1 MVVSA
6 PGLRFQLTQSYGA
19 VSLLPSSHPVVQAL
33 KRAKNVSKD
42 LQKEFLQ
49 FLKDYED
56 WEAQALYLVEDK
68 GTPIEQ
74 VIHDL
79 LGVAIKDQGDW
90 KKPAFTPT
98 FEDPAF
104 DQVIPPPPDPTKGGY
119 TVQDYPQFGFKD
131 WKQEHG
137 FDTVPVE
144 VGDIHTIIRF
154 YQVFTP
160 DREEKFLW
168 CFNRSRYGIRGWG
181 NEKPIKSIS
190 KSLLDNNNNPGW
202 VVKTFLDENR
212 LLTDAEHRLRE
223 AGEEIP
229 NPLVLSSRD
238 THGALFLLL
247 GHPFL
252 YFGDSTT
259 PIRNSFL
266 PVHYDVHIHELS
278 NHRILAGAFVQYDAE
293 GNKQPIEADDFA
305 EEGIM
310 LFGLP
315 KAVIYKNRY
324 HEIYPTPIPAKM
336 IRDSFKGILI
346 PHDEWI
352 DFVQKW
358 TEWYPDITFTY
369 ADSSQTP
376 NFVARNIKSW
386 QFWLSKPEVKVD
398 LFAQEEDIIKIH
410 LHEETR
416 HFNTNKMALTLSPN
430 FDGVTCRLINP
441 AMSPKA
447 AKLMQVIRAIYPTKM
462 TDGYYTVERHG
473 ASQVLILAEEYPYSY
488 SYTGEHM
495 VSPEKL
501 DFRVTVTRNPAN
513 ENQYLLKGEIGRWI
527 EKKKK
532 REFAQVQKKDGIM
545 PKAVGMVPAFL
556 LQEGRFMR
564 VGSMLSGRLINDTM
578 AGVIV
583 EESEISDF
591 YAAALPYLKQR
602 NIEIYD
608 PQGVLRVSALFNYKL
623 HGKVTIWEVKGVLM
637 GRMETVMLTGIGE
650 LAYPFTL
657 NADEFE
663 QTLDKKTYKIP
674 KDFAQEQAL
683 RDELY
688 ATGWVDEGDSE
699 YSMREDMAMVFVLEV
714 LPNKKPDTR
723 ITYYGGTK
731 LKRWKTKKLVPEIST
746 SIKSGIDWFDVEVQ
760 MKVDGQLFDLRQ
772 LVKMWKNNEEAV
784 ELKTGD
790 GIAVIDNAWIEKFA
804 PILNRLIQT
813 TRKKGKGKGT
823 EELIQETMEKANLQ
837 VDKYQVGLL
846 AELESIATHLDH
858 DDEWEQIQQ
867 KLSNFKGIR
876 AQRIP
881 KEVMA
886 TLRDYQ
892 KEGVNWLCFLYEY
905 GFGGILADDMG
916 LGKTLQTLAFLAIL
930 KKRSKSK
937 KPSLVI
943 APTSVVTNWMAEVR
957 KFVPHFNAVLL
968 HGQKRKALFDDAEKA
983 DLVITTYGLL
993 QRDLDWL
1000 TSQEFHVTILDEAQN
1015 IKNARSKTSQ
1025 AVMLLKSE
1033 RRLTLT
1039 GTPIE
1044 NSVME
1049 LWSQFNFLM
1058 PGFFGPL
1065 KEFERDFVKPKKDG
1079 GKKKRT
1085 DHGLLRRQTKPFILR
1100 RLKQNVAKELPPK
1113 TQQTLYCEMGEQQ
1126 KKLYHSVMEVVR
1138 QQVKE
1143 RINAGGV
1150 KGAKIAIFDALL
1162 KLRQICCDPRL
1173 SPLAGPNP
1181 PISAKYRLFMETLT
1195 EIVGE
1200 GHRVLVFSQFVKMLN
1215 LMHEDLEREGIPF
1228 LQLDGTTKN
1237 REELVNRFQQSD
1249 EYPVFLISLKAGGT
1263 GINLTAAD
1271 YVIHYDPWWNP
1282 AAEAQATDRAYR
1294 IGQKNHLFVYKLI
1307 TRNSIEEKILDLQEK
1322 KQALAD
1328 NIVGNS
1334 DSLEEMLNIDDLNDL
1349 FAL

>member
-1 MVVSA
+1 M
-6 PGLRFQLTQSYGA
+6 R
-19 VSLLPSSHPVVQAL
+19 AL
-33 KRAKNVSKD
+33 KRAKALSKD

-49 FLKDYED
+49 FLKDFED
-56 WEAQALYLVEDK
+56 WEAQALYLLEDK
-68 GTPIEQ
+68 GDEIES
-74 VIHDL
+74 IIEAL
-79 LGVAIKDQGDW
+79 LGVPLADQADW
-90 KKPAFTPT
+90 KKPTKEVG
-98 FEDPAF
+98 FEDPEF
-104 DQVIPPPPDPTKGGY
+104 DQVIPPPPDPNKPTS
-119 TVQDYPQFGFKD
+119 TSIHDYPQFGFKD

-154 YQVFTP
+154 RQVYTAE
-160 DREEKFLW
+160 REAKFHW
-168 CFNRSRYGIRGWG
+168 SFNRSRYGIRGWG
-181 NEKPIKSIS
+181 NEKPIKSIN

-212 LLTDAEHRLRE
+212 LLTDEEHELR
-223 AGEEIP
+223 GDGEIP

-238 THGALFLLL
+238 THSLLFLLL

-252 YFGDSTT
+252 YYEDSLS
-259 PIRNSFL
+259 PVRNSFKKVEFDL
-266 PVHYDVHIHELS
+266 NVFELN
-278 NHRILAGAFVQYDAE
+278 NHRILAGVFYHYEND
-293 GNKQPIEADDFA
+293 GTKKPIVTDDFA
-305 EEGIM
+305 ETGIM

-315 KAVIYKNRY
+315 KAILYENKY
-324 HEIYPTPIPAKM
+324 FEILPTPIPAKM

-346 PHDEWI
+346 PNDEWK
-352 DFVQKW
+352 DFSDRWQQ
-358 TEWYPDITFTY
+358 WYPEKQLHLCTPNE
-369 ADSSQTP
+369 AETP
-376 NFVARNIKSW
+376 NFKAREVRSW
-386 QFWLSKPEVKVD
+386 QYWLSKPEAKVEI
-398 LFAQEEDIIKIH
+398 FAEDTDVIEIR
-410 LHEETR
+410 LHEETK
-416 HFNTNKMALTLSPN
+416 HFNTNKLAVTLSEDW
-430 FDGVTCRLINP
+430 DGNTCTLYNP

-447 AKLMQVIRAIYPTKM
+447 AKLMQVFRAIFTSKM
-462 TDGYYTVERHG
+462 TDGFYTLERHQ
-473 ASQVLILAEEYPYSY
+473 ASQMLILAEEYPYAY
-488 SYTGEHM
+488 SYAGNQHM
-495 VSPEKL
+495 INPERL
-501 DFRVTVTRNPAN
+501 DFRVVVTRNPEN
-513 ENQYLLKGEIGRWI
+513 ENQYLLKGEIGRFVLD
-527 EKKKK
+527 KKGKSQFERIGKK
-532 REFAQVQKKDGIM
+532 EGIM
-545 PKAVGMVPAFL
+545 PKAVGMAPAFL
-556 LQEGRFMR
+556 LEEDQLKR

-578 AGVIV
+578 AGVVV

-602 NIEIYD
+602 NIEIHD

-623 HGKVTIWEVKGVLM
+623 HGKMTIWEVGGVLM
-637 GRMETVMLTGIGE
+637 GRLETVMVTGIGE
-650 LAYPFTL
+650 MPYPLEL

-674 KDFAQEQAL
+674 KDIAQEQAL
-683 RDELY
+683 KDQLY
-688 ATGWVDEGDSE
+688 ATGWVGEGEDE
-699 YSMREDMAMVFVLEV
+699 YSMREDMAMVFVLET
-714 LPNKKPDTR
+714 LPNKDPESLV
-723 ITYYGGTK
+723 TYFGGTK
-731 LKRWKTKKLVPEIST
+731 LKRWKTKKLVPEIAT
-746 SIKSGIDWFDVEVQ
+746 TIQSGIDWFDVSVT
-760 MKVDGQLFDLRQ
+760 MTIDGQLFDLKK
-772 LVKMWKNNEEAV
+772 LVNMWKNNEEAV
-784 ELKTGD
+784 ELKAGE
-790 GIAVIDNAWIEKFA
+790 GIAVIDSGWIEKYA

-813 TRKKGKGKGT
+813 TRSRTGKGKKGL
-823 EELIQETMEKANLQ
+823 EELIEEIDIQPEALQ

-846 AELESIATHLDH
+846 TELEAIASQRDH
-858 DDEWEQIQQ
+858 DEEWEAIQQ
-867 KLSNFKGIR
+867 KLTNFKGIR
-876 AQRIP
+876 NQRIP
-881 KEVMA
+881 KEVQA
-886 TLRDYQ
+886 KLRDYQ
-892 KEGVNWLCFLYEY
+892 REGVNWLCFLYEY

-916 LGKTLQTLAFLAIL
+916 LGKTLQTLTYLAIL
-930 KKRSKSK
+930 KKKTRNKR
-937 KPSLVI
+937 PSLVI
-943 APTSVVTNWMAEVR
+943 APTSVVTNWLAEVK

-968 HGQKRKALFDDAEKA
+968 HGQKRKDHFEAAEKA

-993 QRDLDWL
+993 QRDLEWL
-1000 TSQEFHVTILDEAQN
+1000 TSQEFHVVILDEAQN

-1025 AVMLLKSE
+1025 AVMQLRGD
-1033 RRLTLT
+1033 RRITLT

-1065 KEFERDFVKPKKDG
+1065 KEFERDFVKPKKKVG

-1113 TQQTLYCEMGEQQ
+1113 TQQTLYSEMGEQQ
-1126 KKLYHSVMEVVR
+1126 KKLYMSVMEIVR

-1143 RINAGGV
+1143 KISAGGV
-1150 KGAKIAIFDALL
+1150 NGAKIAIFDALL

-1173 SPLAGPNP
+1173 SPLAGENP
-1181 PISAKYRLFMETLT
+1181 PPSAKYKLFMETLT

-1215 LMHEDLEREGIPF
+1215 LMHEDLNKEGIPF
-1228 LQLDGTTKN
+1228 LQLDGTSKN
-1237 REELVNRFQQSD
+1237 REELVNKFQQSD
-1249 EYPVFLISLKAGGT
+1249 DYPVFLISLKAGGT

-1334 DSLEEMLNIDDLNDL
+1334 ESLEDMLNLDDLNDL